1 MMASKPGEALPSVVG
16 TAAYRP
22 GVFSYAAPIGDI
34 APCIFDVPRSG
45 REYPPG
51 FHTAAPFNDVHF
63 LVSHYVEEIWG
74 LAPQSGSGLLYALFV
89 NNYIDANRGLD
100 DIDQALLEAPWPAPL
115 NPTEKSVRLGMGL
128 IHGKVRGHPLHSGR
142 LSIEE
147 VRHRIEGYWRP
158 YHDHLAALIAEQRES
173 AGVAFHLSCHCM
185 GTVGPATAH
194 DFGKRRADFCLG
206 DRDGTTSSRAF
217 VDMVAEALRRRGFS
231 VSFND
236 PFKGAESIRL
246 HGRPDAGVH
255 SVQIEVIKELF
266 MDEESFQRRPDFAQL
281 RAGLGEVA
289 GEIAAY
295 ARNQSRPNM

>member
-1 MMASKPGEALPSVVG
+1 MPEPTVVMPKSPFRE
-16 TAAYRP
+16 TAEYRP
-22 GVFSYAAPIGDI
+22 GVFSYTPPVGDAAPS
-34 APCIFDVPRSG
+34 IFDVPRSG

-51 FHTAAPFNDVHF
+51 FHTTAPFNDVHF

-89 NNYIDANRGLD
+89 NNYIDANRGLE
-100 DIDQALLEAPWPAPL
+100 DIDPDLLAGSWPEPL
-115 NPTEKSVRLGMGL
+115 KPTEKSTRLGMGL
-128 IHGKVRGHPLHSGR
+128 IHSKVRGHALYPEK
-142 LSIEE
+142 LSVAE
-147 VRHRIEGYWRP
+147 VKHRVEGYWRP
-158 YHDHLAALIAEQRES
+158 YHDRLAALIDERRQA
-173 AGVAFHLSCHCM
+173 AGAAFHLSCHCM

-206 DRDGTTSSRAF
+206 DRDGTTSSCAF

-295 ARNQSRPNM
+295 ARNQSRPKM